1 MATQS
6 QAQTMGQRREPT
18 PGSGQDLLSVLLEI
32 SDRAVI
38 ATTAEGTIARWNP
51 AAEKTLGYLSVEAIG
66 RPRSMVAAPDRAA
79 DMQSIFARAL
89 GGQKVSEHRTQ
100 LRHKGGHFVEVVLTA
115 YPVAGAHGEIV
126 GVAEVVSQADQKQP
140 DAQPV
145 AALAPDAVSRMSRF
159 DLLTNLPNRSFFTT
173 LGEEAIAEAK
183 RTQRDLYALLI
194 DLEGLAQINDTIGH
208 AIGDA
213 LLRSLAD
220 RLRVYEAKGAKFGRI
235 GGDEFA
241 ALYATSQGAV
251 EAESLAKDI
260 HRALTKAYEIGG
272 YRLTLNAS
280 IGVSGLGEDRRDIEQ
295 LLKNA
300 KTAASRAS
308 KAGDSVSVFDASM
321 DGDLKA
327 RKTLETSLRNALA
340 RREFEVF
347 YQPFADTKTERV
359 RGYEALVRWRDPKLG
374 MISPAEFVPLAEET
388 GMIVPLGEFILRKA
402 CEDAADWPPYISI
415 GVNISAAQCQ
425 EALVQTVVSALAT
438 SRLPPERLELE
449 ITESALLRDNS
460 TTTSVLHKLR
470 ALGVRIAMDDFGTGY
485 SSLSYLRSFPFDK
498 IKIDQSFVR
507 ELGTNPDCLVIVRA
521 VAGLGASFGVP
532 TTAEGVETKE
542 QLEQVRNA
550 GCTYAQGYYYGRS
563 MPAEDVRKSLQYRR
577 ELVRK
582 PGA

>member
-1 MATQS
+1 
-6 QAQTMGQRREPT
+6 MGQRQEPA
-18 PGSGQDLLSVLLEI
+18 PGQDLLSVLLEI

-38 ATTAEGTIARWNP
+38 ATTAEGIIARWNP
-51 AAEKTLGYLSVEAIG
+51 AAEKMLGHLSVEAIG
-66 RPRSMVAAPDRAA
+66 RTRATFTAPDRAA
-79 DMQSIFARAL
+79 EMQAIFARAL

-100 LRHKGGHFVEVVLTA
+100 LRHKGGQPVDVVLTA
-115 YPVAGAHGEIV
+115 YPVAGARGEIV
-126 GVAEVVSQADQKQP
+126 GVAEVVREADQKQP
-140 DAQPV
+140 AAQP
-145 AALAPDAVSRMSRF
+145 AATSAPDASSRMSRY

-220 RLRVYEAKGAKFGRI
+220 RLRVYEAKGIKLGRI

-241 ALYATSQGAV
+241 ALYATSHGAV
-251 EAESLAKDI
+251 EAEALAKDI

-272 YRLTLNAS
+272 YNLTLNAS

-308 KAGDSVSVFDASM
+308 KAADNVCVFDASM

-327 RKTLETSLRNALA
+327 RKALETSIRNALA

-347 YQPFADTKTERV
+347 YQPFADTKSERV

-374 MISPAEFVPLAEET
+374 MVSPAEFVPLAEET

-425 EALVQTVVSALAT
+425 EALVQTVTSALAT

-532 TTAEGVETKE
+532 TTAEGVETRE

-582 PGA
+582 PGAA